1 MSLSSCLPQGV
12 GHRTP
17 ASLDLWSPV
26 ALPVDYRGVR
36 GVSQVPWVSLARV
49 PSLYRPR
56 GNLRAR
62 PLQRFD
68 VASALTTAFG
78 FPNCAFRG
86 SITQPSCSVSTLR
99 REGHPSTTQDSLPA
113 GGRLR
118 RAGPSPAGSL
128 RKVSVNAPTSSS
140 PFPRL
145 RLAQCQLHRFVRP
158 LGQSRAAFPA
168 TTLLL
173 ALWRGPLGLPW
184 DSAPP
189 TAPAR
194 RAAWCRTGR
203 SRS

>member
-86 SITQPSCSVSTLR
+86 SITQPSCSLSTLR
-99 REGHPSTTQDSLPA
+99 REGRPSTTQDSLPA

-145 RLAQCQLHRFVRP
+145 RLAQCQLQLLVE
-158 LGQSRAAFPA
+158 LSRCAAEA
-168 TTLLL
+168 WSI
-173 ALWRGPLGLPW
+173 ALR
-184 DSAPP
+184 
-189 TAPAR
+189 
-194 RAAWCRTGR
+194 
-203 SRS
+203 

>member
-86 SITQPSCSVSTLR
+86 SITQPSCSLSTLR
-99 REGHPSTTQDSLPA
+99 REGRPSTTQDSLPA

-128 RKVSVNAPTSSS
+128 RKVSVNGPTSPS
-140 PFPRL
+140 PFPRTSAWRNVRFIRSFCGAL
-145 RLAQCQLHRFVRP
+145 GETSFDGPACTGARRTGFPVQSRGCFRAECRLASFGC
-158 LGQSRAAFPA
+158 
-168 TTLLL
+168 
-173 ALWRGPLGLPW
+173 
-184 DSAPP
+184 
-189 TAPAR
+189 
-194 RAAWCRTGR
+194 
-203 SRS
+203 